1 MIQVSPGGGP
11 SGPTLALSGA
21 EGATGPGRPTGRG
34 SASLVIETRRLSR
47 RFAGVH
53 AVEAVDLRV
62 EAGEAVALFGPNGAG
77 KTTLLRMLAT
87 LLRPTRGDLRL
98 FGRPVSDGGGSARRR
113 IGFLSHQSFL
123 YPDLT
128 PTENLEFY
136 GRMFGVPAPAKRV
149 NHLLE
154 QVGLL
159 GWAHRPVRTL
169 SRGLEQRCALA
180 RALLH
185 APDLLLM
192 DEPFTGL
199 DVDAATMLRDML
211 RQAHARGTTLIMS
224 THDLTQAF
232 ALCRRA
238 IILVR
243 GRLMWSGD
251 IQERERES
259 FERTYLAAAHAS
271 DARPV

>member
-1 MIQVSPGGGP
+1 M
-11 SGPTLALSGA
+11 
-21 EGATGPGRPTGRG
+21 
-34 SASLVIETRRLSR
+34 
-47 RFAGVH
+47 
-53 AVEAVDLRV
+53 
-62 EAGEAVALFGPNGAG
+62 ALFGPNGAG

-98 FGRPVSDGGGSARRR
+98 FGHPANDGGRDARRR

-128 PTENLEFY
+128 PAENLEFY
-136 GRMFGVPAPAKRV
+136 ARMFRIAAPAARV
-149 NHLLE
+149 RDLLE

-185 APDLLLM
+185 EPDLLLM
-192 DEPFTGL
+192 DEPFSGL
-199 DVDAATMLRDML
+199 DVDAVNMLRDML
-211 RQAHARGTTLIMS
+211 RQAHARGTTLIMT
-224 THDLTQAF
+224 THDLTQGF

-238 IILVR
+238 LILVR
-243 GRLMWSGD
+243 GRLIWSGV
-251 IQERERES
+251 IHEQQRES
-259 FERTYLAAAHAS
+259 FERTYLAAAHSRRRAGRLDQVTVQCS
-271 DARPV
+271 R